1 MILKQASW
9 SMIGSI
15 YGFVVGFFLKIYLI
29 NAVGTEGYG
38 KYIIAMGVIS
48 TITAFIALSIP
59 QVLLRFLPAYIEKK
73 EYEKASNLASFSL
86 QFLLGIG
93 SIVALLVFLF
103 HNQISLIFHDHD
115 KLLSLVIM
123 FSAFYIPLSLYQ
135 SIMSASYR
143 SLLKI
148 REIILYG
155 TFVMI
160 TLRALSVFIIYSFA
174 TSIYYFIFIELIT
187 QLIVLYLL
195 TKKFDTSKF
204 TFFKPFPMKEII
216 QDKQIIDYGKKMYF
230 YALIGIAGGYT
241 ISLIMSLY
249 LPASDI
255 GIYAILGTLGGLT
268 AFLLNNLNS
277 VFAPVISK
285 YHAAGEIEKLGM
297 LFKDTTFVINIVSA
311 PFIVLL
317 ILFSHDIL
325 SLYGHHVSDYTLA
338 LAVLILGSY
347 YNLFVGN
354 SGMLL
359 LMGGWENDEIKI
371 KIGNTIFLI
380 LSSLIFI
387 SEFGLIAAV
396 WISTVSSFLVNS
408 FHVFFI
414 KKRFGFTPWEKY
426 SLFIF
431 IATIGVIYYFGFRT
445 FPYKY
450 SIFDYIWVG
459 LLVPLAYW
467 LPFYKKIMAII
478 KTIKENK

>member
-1 MILKQASW
+1 
-9 SMIGSI
+9 
-15 YGFVVGFFLKIYLI
+15 
-29 NAVGTEGYG
+29 
-38 KYIIAMGVIS
+38 
-48 TITAFIALSIP
+48 
-59 QVLLRFLPAYIEKK
+59 
-73 EYEKASNLASFSL
+73 
-86 QFLLGIG
+86 
-93 SIVALLVFLF
+93 
-103 HNQISLIFHDHD
+103 
-115 KLLSLVIM
+115 
-123 FSAFYIPLSLYQ
+123 
-135 SIMSASYR
+135 
-143 SLLKI
+143 
-148 REIILYG
+148 
-155 TFVMI
+155 
-160 TLRALSVFIIYSFA
+160 
-174 TSIYYFIFIELIT
+174 
-187 QLIVLYLL
+187 
-195 TKKFDTSKF
+195 
-204 TFFKPFPMKEII
+204 MKEII